1 MGAYWKGEG
10 LKTRLMEI
18 GGRIRLFDRRF
29 RHIPLL
35 AILLVLGGAA
45 AAAYYPL
52 SGPGGTAASL
62 QAAESYVRNSPT
74 FQFDGIEDTFKFESV
89 REIKFCPGCYEY
101 TFYFESRHPGVGD
114 RTGVQPLRDIITPHR
129 VVINLTYETNVVMG
143 VMDESWD
150 IGRQLII
157 DRE

>member
-1 MGAYWKGEG
+1 MKA
-10 LKTRLMEI
+10 RLLDI

-29 RHIPLL
+29 RHVPLL
-35 AILLVLGGAA
+35 AVVLVLVGAA
-45 AAAYYPL
+45 AAAYYPFN
-52 SGPGGTAASL
+52 GPVGSAASI
-62 QAAESYVRNSPT
+62 QAAEEFVRNSPT
-74 FQFDGIEDTFKFESV
+74 FRFDGIEETFKLESS
-89 REIKFCPGCYEY
+89 RAIEFCPGCYEY
-101 TFYFESRHPGVGD
+101 TFYFESSHPGVGD

-129 VVINLTYETNVVMG
+129 VVVNMTYETNVVMG

>member
-1 MGAYWKGEG
+1 MRAQLVNVY
-10 LKTRLMEI
+10 
-18 GGRIRLFDRRF
+18 GRIRLFDRRF
-29 RHIPLL
+29 RHMPLL
-35 AILLVLGGAA
+35 AVLLVLGGAA

-52 SGPGGTAASL
+52 TGPVGSSASI
-62 QAAESYVRNSPT
+62 QVAEEFVRNSPT
-74 FQFDGIEDTFKFESV
+74 FRFDGIEETFKLETS
-89 REIKFCPGCYEY
+89 RAIKFCPGCYEY

-114 RTGVQPLRDIITPHR
+114 RAGIKSRDIITPHR
-129 VVINLTYETNVVMG
+129 VVVNLAYETNVVMG

>member
-1 MGAYWKGEG
+1 MKAQLVNVY
-10 LKTRLMEI
+10 
-18 GGRIRLFDRRF
+18 GRIRLFDRRF

-35 AILLVLGGAA
+35 AVLLVLGGAA
-45 AAAYYPL
+45 AGAYYPL
-52 SGPGGTAASL
+52 TGPVGSSASI
-62 QAAESYVRNSPT
+62 QVAEEFVRDSPT
-74 FQFDGIEDTFKFESV
+74 FRFDGIEETFKLESS
-89 REIKFCPGCYEY
+89 RALQFCPGCYEY

-114 RTGVQPLRDIITPHR
+114 RTGIKLRDIITPHR
-129 VVINLTYETNVVMG
+129 VVVNLAYETDVVMG

>member
-1 MGAYWKGEG
+1 M
-10 LKTRLMEI
+10 KTRLLDI

-29 RHIPLL
+29 RHLPLL
-35 AILLVLGGAA
+35 AVLLVLGGAA

-52 SGPGGTAASL
+52 TGHAGTSASIR
-62 QAAESYVRNSPT
+62 AAEDFVRNSPT
-74 FQFDGIEDTFKFESV
+74 FRFDGVEETFKLESS
-89 REIKFCPGCYEY
+89 RAIKFCPGCYEY

-114 RTGVQPLRDIITPHR
+114 RTGIQLRDIITPHR
-129 VVINLTYETNVVMG
+129 VVVNIAYETNVVMG
-143 VMDESWD
+143 VMDDSWD

>member
-1 MGAYWKGEG
+1 MKAQ
-10 LKTRLMEI
+10 LLDI

-35 AILLVLGGAA
+35 AVLLVLGGAA

-52 SGPGGTAASL
+52 SGPGGTIASL
-62 QAAESYVRNSPT
+62 QAAEAYVRNSPT
-74 FQFDGIEDTFKFESV
+74 FRFDGIEETFKLESV

-101 TFYFESRHPGVGD
+101 TFYFESQHPGVGD
-114 RTGVQPLRDIITPHR
+114 RAGVQPLRDIITPHR
-129 VVINLTYETNVVMG
+129 VVVNMTYETNVVMG

>member
-1 MGAYWKGEG
+1 MKIRI
-10 LKTRLMEI
+10 LDI
-18 GGRIRLFDRRF
+18 GRRVRAFDRQF

-35 AILLVLGGAA
+35 AVLLVLGGAA

-52 SGPGGTAASL
+52 TGHVGSAASI
-62 QAAESYVRNSPT
+62 QAAEDYVRNSPT
-74 FQFDGIEDTFKFESV
+74 FRFDGIENTFELESS
-89 REIKFCPGCYEY
+89 RAIKYCPGCYEY

-114 RTGVQPLRDIITPHR
+114 RTGVQLRNILTPHR
-129 VVINLTYETNVVMG
+129 VVVNVTYETNVVMG
-143 VMDESWD
+143 VMDDSWD

>member
-1 MGAYWKGEG
+1 MKAQ
-10 LKTRLMEI
+10 LVDI
-18 GGRIRLFDRRF
+18 GGRIRLFNRRF

-35 AILLVLGGAA
+35 AVLLALGGAA

-52 SGPGGTAASL
+52 SGPGGNPASL
-62 QAAESYVRNSPT
+62 YAAESYVRNSPT
-74 FQFDGIEDTFKFESV
+74 FRFDGIEDTFKLEAV

-114 RTGVQPLRDIITPHR
+114 RAGVHPLREIITPHR
-129 VVINLTYETNVVMG
+129 VVVNLTYETNVVMG

>member
-1 MGAYWKGEG
+1 MKA
-10 LKTRLMEI
+10 RLLDI
-18 GGRIRLFDRRF
+18 GGHIRLFDRRF

-35 AILLVLGGAA
+35 AVLLVLVGAA

-52 SGPGGTAASL
+52 SGPGVNAASL
-62 QAAESYVRNSPT
+62 HAAEAYVRNSPT
-74 FQFDGIEDTFKFESV
+74 FQFDGIEDTFKLESV
-89 REIKFCPGCYEY
+89 REIEFCPGCYEY

-114 RTGVQPLRDIITPHR
+114 RAEVQPLRNIITPHR
-129 VVINLTYETNVVMG
+129 VVVNMTYETNVVMG

>member
-1 MGAYWKGEG
+1 MKS
-10 LKTRLMEI
+10 RLLDI
-18 GGRIRLFDRRF
+18 GCRIRSFDRRF

-35 AILLVLGGAA
+35 AVLLVLGGAA
-45 AAAYYPL
+45 AAAYYPTGE
-52 SGPGGTAASL
+52 SIGNPASMH
-62 QAAESYVRNSPT
+62 AAESYVRNSPT
-74 FQFDGIEDTFKFESV
+74 FQFDGIEDTFTLESV
-89 REIKFCPGCYEY
+89 REVRFCPGCYEY

-129 VVINLTYETNVVMG
+129 AVINLTYDTNVVMG
-143 VMDESWD
+143 VLDESWD

>member
-1 MGAYWKGEG
+1 MKAQ
-10 LKTRLMEI
+10 LVNI
-18 GGRIRLFDRRF
+18 GSRIRLFDRRF

-35 AILLVLGGAA
+35 AVLLVLGGAA

-52 SGPGGTAASL
+52 SGTGVNAASL
-62 QAAESYVRNSPT
+62 HAAEAYVRNSPT
-74 FQFDGIEDTFKFESV
+74 FRFDGIEETFKLESV

-101 TFYFESRHPGVGD
+101 TFYFESQHPGVGD
-114 RTGVQPLRDIITPHR
+114 RTGVLPLRDIITPHR
-129 VVINLTYETNVVMG
+129 VVVNMTYETNVVMG

>member
-1 MGAYWKGEG
+1 M
-10 LKTRLMEI
+10 
-18 GGRIRLFDRRF
+18 
-29 RHIPLL
+29 
-35 AILLVLGGAA
+35 LLVLGSAA
-45 AAAYYPL
+45 AAAYYPM
-52 SGPGGTAASL
+52 GEPAGNPASL

-74 FQFDGIEDTFKFESV
+74 FQFDGIEETFNLESV
-89 REIKFCPGCYEY
+89 REIQFCPGCYEY

-129 VVINLTYETNVVMG
+129 AVINLTYDTNVVMG
-143 VMDESWD
+143 VLDDSWD